1 MKRVLTENPEFGTK
15 TIFHSDADGVHIQKV
30 QDVTNIVEASKGAF
44 NSVDERARWGEWTR
58 VASIPLSILYDL
70 KAKGI
75 ADDTKAM
82 KKWLND
88 RDQRHFRTR
97 PGVV

>member
-1 MKRVLTENPEFGTK
+1 MKKIISQNPERGT
-15 TIFHSDADGVHIQKV
+15 TTYFHSDAEGIHIEKV
-30 QDVTNIVEASKGAF
+30 QDVTNIVEDSKAQF
-44 NSVDERARWGEWTR
+44 NNTDERARWGEWQK
-58 VASIPLSILYDL
+58 VATIPLSILYDL

-75 ADDTKAM
+75 ADDPKAM

-88 RDQRHFRTR
+88 PENRYFRTR